1 MESFTPK
8 DSTLSILGGNLTI
21 AEQSII
27 YHSFSNS
34 SNGILTYELECD
46 PKTNMTEN
54 NEAVSIWS
62 YQNTIVD

>member
-1 MESFTPK
+1 MES
-8 DSTLSILGGNLTI
+8 STNSYYPIVFGNMTI

-46 PKTNMTEN
+46 PKTNMTEY
-54 NEAVSIWS
+54 NEAVSIWD